1 LGIRQGST
9 SPQTPSP
16 NSYQIRLLKKIFK
29 DCLLTSPPG
38 LLSASQ
44 RGGTRQSPFEEQS
57 VGFGISWGGD
67 SLTGRIDGREMMPNL
82 TPLIPLKLRREGEV
96 KYREP
101 GRERSRIKVSPPQP
115 NSERGRRISLRR
127 CYQAPRRNKFDVLL
141 GVVDSPRLADDLDFD
156 LAGILHRF
164 LDLLGDIAGQP
175 QC

>member
-1 LGIRQGST
+1 LRIRQGST

-16 NSYQIRLLKKIFK
+16 NSYQIRLLKKIIK
-29 DCLLTSPPG
+29 AYLLTHHLASSPLRREEEPVDR
-38 LLSASQ
+38 LSRSSQ
-44 RGGTRQSPFEEQS
+44 SDLVS
-57 VGFGISWGGD
+57 VGTGTV
-67 SLTGRIDGREMMPNL
+67 LTGRIDGREMMPNP

-141 GVVDSPRLADDLDFD
+141 GVVDGPRLADDLDFD